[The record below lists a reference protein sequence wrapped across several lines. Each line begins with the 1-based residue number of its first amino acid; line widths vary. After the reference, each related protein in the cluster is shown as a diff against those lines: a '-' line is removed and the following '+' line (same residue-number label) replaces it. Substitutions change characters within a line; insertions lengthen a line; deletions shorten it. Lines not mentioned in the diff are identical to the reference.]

1 MQKKSKVKII
11 IITIV
16 LLIII
21 SILAYISAWL
31 VYYFS
36 FNKYTKSVPFNN
48 SEQYYGYVLQ
58 EDDGY
63 IYSVFKPDFMDF
75 RGEISI
81 TKQIILSSDPENAVP
96 FDCCEFLIFPSL
108 NGKYEIWVTVSFYD
122 GLAKKDEEEPEY
134 YSTAPDES
142 YSFDLDSKLNL
153 ISDNTKENQ
162 ELLNK
167 YMPMI
172 LETYKKMYDKWGI
185 GDETVISQLGE

>member
-96 FDCCEFLIFPSL
+96 FDCCEFLIKVHFIIMSL
-108 NGKYEIWVTVSFYD
+108 STLSVFVEFFLLVIKLGK
-122 GLAKKDEEEPEY
+122 
-134 YSTAPDES
+134 
-142 YSFDLDSKLNL
+142 
-153 ISDNTKENQ
+153 
-162 ELLNK
+162 
-167 YMPMI
+167 
-172 LETYKKMYDKWGI
+172 
-185 GDETVISQLGE
+185 